1 MVQIREI
8 DPQEFGS
15 RDTAPAAE
23 GVARVTAAADAA
35 DGVSTLNEQATLLL
49 KNRGL
54 RDARLWLAEDDAG
67 RAVGF
72 SLLHGS
78 LLDVVVHPDFRR
90 QGIGTTLAADALAK
104 VERAEAWSHGDHPGA
119 ARLAERFGL
128 AREREL
134 LIMRRPTSSALADVA
149 VPDGVRIRTFTEAD
163 EAAVLAVNAAAF
175 AHHPEQGDLTFE
187 DFRERRDEPWFD
199 PDGLFLAVPDDAPS
213 PGDHGFELLG
223 FHWTKVHRDEDPPY
237 GEVYVVA
244 VNPKAAGRGLGSVLT
259 NVGLRHLADQGVGA
273 VILYV
278 DGDNEPAIALYERAG
293 FTLARTEAQ
302 YRGHPTR

>member
-35 DGVSTLNEQATLLL
+35 DGVSSLNEQATLLL

-54 RDARLWLAEDDAG
+54 RDARLWMAEDDAG

-72 SLLHGS
+72 ALLHGP
-78 LLDVVVHPDFRR
+78 LLDLVVHPDARR

-104 VERAEAWSHGDHPGA
+104 VDRVEAWSHGDHPGA

-134 LIMRRPTSSALADVA
+134 LIMRRPTSSPLPAAEI
-149 VPDGVRIRTFTEAD
+149 PPGVRIRTFTPAD
-163 EAAVLAVNAAAF
+163 EPSVLAVNAAAF
-175 AHHPEQGDLTFE
+175 AHHPEQGDLTYE

-199 PDGLFLAVPDDAPS
+199 PEGLFLAVPDDAPS
-213 PGDHGFELLG
+213 PGDDGFELLG
-223 FHWTKVHRDEDPPY
+223 FHWTKVHAHEDPPY

-244 VNPKAAGRGLGSVLT
+244 VNPRAAGRGLGSLLT
-259 NVGLRHLADQGVGA
+259 NVGLRHLAEQGLDE